1 MKEIRY
7 KKLYTLWFHLY
18 EVWESWNSSG
28 RNQIMNSWSWVL
40 WEQMTSDGYEK
51 IRGGEDD
58 LCFDYSGGLM
68 TVYIVNIHEM

>member
-1 MKEIRY
+1 
-7 KKLYTLWFHLY
+7 
-18 EVWESWNSSG
+18 
-28 RNQIMNSWSWVL
+28 
-40 WEQMTSDGYEK
+40 MTSDGYEK